1 MELWWRGRAV
11 VVLQSQAGATPL
23 VAVPLLWLV
32 AATLPIVGV
41 GAQRC
46 AEESG
51 DVAGGEAA
59 EI

>member
-32 AATLPIVGV
+32 AATLPIVGEELPWWAV
-41 GAQRC
+41 AVVAQQL
-46 AEESG
+46 S
-51 DVAGGEAA
+51 
-59 EI
+59 